1 MKAFNRSFSAIL
13 VGLLLASAAVGQIY
27 QTVDEQGNKV
37 FSDTPS
43 SGSREVVLPTDNVAD
58 SPVPSGPASAATSG
72 VSADQAGQQQHKT
85 ADPVR
90 KSVTRDGAVEL
101 MNECQRQRKVK
112 IAPLREQAIED
123 CISNGYGDRQYCER
137 FNESFGDPTARA
149 GGGMVPGMF
158 WGLPVCEQAVAAEQ
172 HFMLNPNSRSF
183 NLR

>member
-1 MKAFNRSFSAIL
+1 MRALSRSFSAIL

-27 QTVDEQGNKV
+27 ETVDEQGNKV

-43 SGSREVVLPTDNVAD
+43 SGAREVVLPTDNVAD
-58 SPVPSGPASAATSG
+58 SPAPPGPASAATTG
-72 VSADQAGQQQHKT
+72 APADKPGQQPHKA

-90 KSVTRDGAVEL
+90 KSVTREGAVAL
-101 MNECQRQRKVK
+101 MNECERQRKAK

-158 WGLPVCEQAVAAEQ
+158 WELPVCEQAVAAEK

-183 NLR
+183 NLP